1 MASTWKPKLISARKV
16 LSPVNFSVSR
26 QIEKPS
32 LIVAGGYG
40 HARLGEW
47 MFGGVTRDLLA
58 ESRICC
64 LFSH

>member
-1 MASTWKPKLISARKV
+1 
-16 LSPVNFSVSR
+16 
-26 QIEKPS
+26 
-32 LIVAGGYG
+32 
-40 HARLGEW
+40 LGEW